1 MKNKKQLLG
10 IVLCGGQSSRMG
22 TDKALIK
29 THNQTWLDKSISLLL
44 TLNIEVVLSVNSRQ
58 YPFYENTFSSIIII
72 NDDKDIDVKG
82 PLLGL
87 LSVHKA
93 YPDKDLFVLACDL
106 PLMRKKVM
114 EQLQNNYNN
123 LPGKEAYVFN
133 KEGEY
138 EPLCAI
144 YTSAGLAKVK
154 ALLERSLLKKFS
166 MRYVLETI
174 DTAAYPLPSAWKQ
187 YFINVNTQEDL
198 HNLPFKR

>member
-87 LSVHKA
+87 LSVLRWPNFDGHEI
-93 YPDKDLFVLACDL
+93 PIN
-106 PLMRKKVM
+106 
-114 EQLQNNYNN
+114 LQSLWNRNN
-123 LPGKEAYVFN
+123 PKRGIAS
-133 KEGEY
+133 
-138 EPLCAI
+138 
-144 YTSAGLAKVK
+144 TMQT
-154 ALLERSLLKKFS
+154 LKKK
-166 MRYVLETI
+166 Y
-174 DTAAYPLPSAWKQ
+174 
-187 YFINVNTQEDL
+187 
-198 HNLPFKR
+198 